1 MYECYLNTYF
11 FQCAIAAEKRFMAA
25 QGIVKL
31 LRCFYCGKNI
41 EEKFPFEYMDYKF
54 CSVQCVK
61 NHRQKNIAN

>member
-1 MYECYLNTYF
+1 ML
-11 FQCAIAAEKRFMAA
+11 FQCAIAAEKRLMTA
-25 QGIVKL
+25 QGVFKL

-61 NHRQKNIAN
+61 NHRQKDNIK